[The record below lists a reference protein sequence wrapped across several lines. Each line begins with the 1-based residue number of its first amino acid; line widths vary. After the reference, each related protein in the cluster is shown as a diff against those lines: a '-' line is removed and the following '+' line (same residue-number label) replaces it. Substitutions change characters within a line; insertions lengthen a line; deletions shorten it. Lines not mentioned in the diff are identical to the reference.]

1 MAIEKEN
8 ETDEM
13 VRCILCSNQVWL
25 RKDRLEKHI
34 GKVHSPNISP
44 KKTFTTYHARIESN
58 FPPKNSSKPKA
69 LEARR
74 HAESESIRLLSPN
87 GQRIDKGRCAEC
99 GLDEVVVWH
108 YVESNFGSVDICR
121 ACKVNVFER
130 SFGKLNFELPE
141 PVV

>member
-34 GKVHSPNISP
+34 GKVHSPNTSP

-58 FPPKNSSKPKA
+58 FPPKISSKPKA
-69 LEARR
+69 LEARGR
-74 HAESESIRLLSPN
+74 GELESIRLLSQN
-87 GQRIDKGRCAEC
+87 GQRIDKGCCAEC
-99 GLDEVVVWH
+99 GLDGVVVWH
-108 YVESNFGSVDICR
+108 YVESNLGSVDICR
-121 ACKVNVFER
+121 SCKVNVFER
-130 SFGKLNFELPE
+130 SFGKLNLELPE
-141 PVV
+141 HAV